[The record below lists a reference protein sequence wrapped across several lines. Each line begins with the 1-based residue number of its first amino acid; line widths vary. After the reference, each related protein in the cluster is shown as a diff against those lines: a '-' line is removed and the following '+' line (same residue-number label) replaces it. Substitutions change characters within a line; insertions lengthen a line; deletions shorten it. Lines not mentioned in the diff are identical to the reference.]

1 MLIIKK
7 LKMRILFTLGIV
19 TLCNFSFAQKVAE
32 TDAAISFNAFNQA
45 FYSGDLAKAQK
56 NIADAKS
63 SIDQAALNDE
73 TKNSPKTL
81 FYKGEIYLGYLLAYA
96 QDTVLLKDISE
107 KYIEE
112 AVGAYKSCYA
122 VSKSIGGK
130 VFKNYK
136 ADLKET
142 ISNKKNLFS
151 MAANM
156 SYEQKKYADAAEV
169 YELGAKLSSTIEE
182 IDTVSIFN
190 AGLCFEKSGDFL
202 NAARLYNECAT
213 YNYNAPD
220 IYSMVSYCYRATG
233 NITEAENIVNTGR
246 KKYPLDQGLIKEMV
260 NNKIAS
266 GDNAGA
272 EAALNE
278 AIAGDPDNKDLYYVI
293 GTIFSES
300 NKFDKAEEALNKS
313 LEIDPNYEKS
323 LYQLG
328 AILISWAGNIQD
340 SANTI
345 GYKHPDY
352 KKLLADANEIYKRA
366 LVPLDKYVS
375 IKTDDVEVLTL
386 LWQISRNLEDTVKAE
401 EYKKRM
407 DALKQ

>member
-1 MLIIKK
+1 
-7 LKMRILFTLGIV
+7 MRILFTIGII
-19 TLCNFSFAQKVAE
+19 TFCNLSFAQKVAE
-32 TDAAISFNAFNQA
+32 TDAAIAFNAFNQA
-45 FYSGDLAKAQK
+45 LYSGDLVKAQK
-56 NIADAKS
+56 SITDAKS
-63 SIDQAALNDE
+63 SIDQAASNDE

-81 FYKGEIYLGYLLAYA
+81 FYKGEIYLGYLLAYS
-96 QDTVLLKDISE
+96 QDSLLIEEISD

-112 AVGAYKSCYA
+112 AVSAFKSCYS

-130 VFKNYK
+130 VFKTYK

-142 ISNKKNLFS
+142 IANKKNLFS

-156 SYEQKKYADAAEV
+156 SYEQKLYAEAAEV

-182 IDTVSIFN
+182 VDTVSIFN
-190 AGLCFEKSGDFL
+190 AGLCYEKSGDL
-202 NAARLYNECAT
+202 ANAARLYNQCAT

-233 NITEAENIVNTGR
+233 NIVEAENIVSEGR

-278 AIAGDPDNKDLYYVI
+278 AIAGDPNNKDLYYVI
-293 GTIFSES
+293 GTIYSEA

-313 LEIDPNYEKS
+313 LELDPVYEKS

-340 SANTI
+340 SANTL

-352 KKLLADANEIYKRA
+352 KKLLAEANGIYKRA
-366 LVPLDKYVS
+366 LVPLDKYVG
-375 IKTDDVEVLTL
+375 IQTDDLEVLTL

-407 DALKQ
+407 DALKQKQ

>member
-1 MLIIKK
+1 
-7 LKMRILFTLGIV
+7 MRILYTLSFV
-19 TLCNFSFAQKVAE
+19 ALCNISFSQKMAE
-32 TDAAISFNAFNQA
+32 TDAAIAFNAYTTA
-45 FYSGDLAKAQK
+45 LYSGDLAKAQK
-56 NIADAKS
+56 SITDAKT
-63 SIDQAALNDE
+63 SIDQAASNDE

-81 FYKGEIYLGYLLAYA
+81 FYKGEIYLGYLMAYS
-96 QDTVLLKDISE
+96 QDSILLEQISD
-107 KYIEE
+107 KYIDE
-112 AVGAYKSCYA
+112 AVNSFKSCYA
-122 VSKSIGGK
+122 VSKSTGGK
-130 VFKNYK
+130 VFKTYK

-142 ISNKKNLFS
+142 IENKKGLFS

-169 YELGAKLSSTIEE
+169 YELGARLSGAIEE
-182 IDTVSIFN
+182 IDTVSMFN
-190 AGLCFEKSGDFL
+190 AGLCYEKSGDL
-202 NAARLYNECAT
+202 INAARLYKQCAD

-220 IYSMVSYCYRATG
+220 IFTMVSYCYRATG
-233 NITEAENIVNTGR
+233 NLTEAENIVSVGR
-246 KKYPLDQGLIKEMV
+246 NKFPLDQGLIKELV

-278 AIAGDPDNKDLYYVI
+278 AIAGDPYNKDLHYVI
-293 GTIFSES
+293 GTIYSES
-300 NKFDKAEEALNKS
+300 NKFEKAEEALNKS
-313 LEIDPNYEKS
+313 LELDPNYEKS

-328 AILISWAGNIQD
+328 AILVSWAGNIQD
-340 SANTI
+340 SANTL

-366 LVPLDKYVS
+366 IVPLDKYVT
-375 IKTDDVEVLTL
+375 IKTDDLEVLTL
-386 LWQISRNLEDTVKAE
+386 LWQISRNLEDTAKAE